1 MEGEKM
7 KHKIPNLFLFPV
19 IIMLARLYIDTPE
32 KYGNFKK
39 LSYQKMFVWQWK
51 ALDRILK
58 IKP

>member
-1 MEGEKM
+1 M